1 MPTVSIRPATHADAI
16 HMTCFVDMASEGLAL
31 ILWEALREPHQTLI
45 EFGRSRAMR
54 EEGAFSYR
62 NAHIAEVDSA
72 VAGGLVGYRIEPGH
86 DVSVRMPDPAE
97 AAKIPAFLRPVIELE
112 QLAGDHW
119 YVNILATYPEMRG
132 KGVGAALLAKADA
145 LGRHAAAVGTALIVD
160 ADNAPALRVYASA
173 GYAEKA
179 RRPLVPFPMRPNGGD
194 WLLLAK
200 PLA

>member
-1 MPTVSIRPATHADAI
+1 MPSVAIRPATPADAI

-31 ILWEALREPHQTLI
+31 MLWEALRGPHQTLI

-62 NAHIAEVDSA
+62 NAHVAEVDGA
-72 VAGGLVGYRIEPGH
+72 VAGGLVGYKIEPGH

-132 KGVGAALLAKADA
+132 KGVGAALLAKADD
-145 LGRHAAAVGTALIVD
+145 LGRAANAVGTALIVD
-160 ADNAPALRVYASA
+160 ADNRPALSVYARA
-173 GYAEKA
+173 GYSEMA
-179 RRPLVPFPMRPNGGD
+179 RRPLVPFPMRPDGGT

-200 PLA
+200 PLT